1 MLLQNAHLAAVRL
14 GESVKNSAFGST
26 FIVAGTA
33 LGAGM
38 LAMPL
43 ATAGIGFASA
53 MLLLLGLWVVMSYTA
68 LLLVEAYQYNDASMG
83 LGSLTYKY
91 LGTSGRL
98 LTSLAMPFLMYSLIA
113 AYLAGGGEIIN
124 ESLNSLLGIQLPSYL
139 GVLLFAVIGGGVV
152 CFGTHSVDVINRYLF
167 ATKIFFLATMLIVLL
182 PHVQRVNLLSMPVE
196 QALLL
201 SAIPIVFTSFGF
213 HGSVPSIVNYMQ
225 GDTAKLRKI
234 FIIGSAIPLL
244 VYVFWQLATLGTI
257 ESDTFI
263 GILADESGL
272 NGLLAAVKAVMGAA
286 QVEMAVRLFAALALA
301 TSFLGVALGL
311 FDFLADFFKR
321 QNTLSGRLQTGAIT
335 FVPPLLFA
343 LFYPKGFIFALGFAA
358 IALAVLSLLLPALL
372 VRQTRKQHTGGYQVY
387 GGQFGLLLVFVLGLG
402 IIAIQLAIVMGG
414 LAAVD

>member
-1 MLLQNAHLAAVRL
+1 MD
-14 GESVKNSAFGST
+14 NSAFGSV

-43 ATAGIGFASA
+43 ATAGVGFSTT
-53 MLLLLGLWVVMSYTA
+53 MLLLFGLWCIMSYTA
-68 LLLVEAYQYNDASMG
+68 LLLVEAYQYNESSMG
-83 LGSLTYKY
+83 LSSLSYKY
-91 LGTSGRL
+91 LGASGRWI
-98 LTSLAMPFLMYSLIA
+98 TSLAMPFLMYSLIA

-124 ESLNSLLGIQLPSYL
+124 ESLNSMLDLHLPNYV
-139 GVLLFAVIGGGVV
+139 GVLLFAVVGGTVV
-152 CFGTHSVDVINRYLF
+152 CFGTHSVDLINRCLF
-167 ATKIFFLATMLIVLL
+167 LTKIFFLAAMLILLL
-182 PHVQRVNLLSMPVE
+182 PHVQRVNLLSMPVK

-213 HGSVPSIVNYMQ
+213 HGSVPSIVNYMN

-257 ESDTFI
+257 ESATFV

-272 NGLLAAVKAVMGAA
+272 NGLLAAVKAVMGTAR
-286 QVEMAVRLFAALALA
+286 VEMAVRLFAALALA

-321 QNTLSGRLQTGAIT
+321 QNSVNGRLQTGAIT
-335 FVPPLLFA
+335 FIPPLLFA

-358 IALAVLSLLLPALL
+358 IALSILSLLLPALL
-372 VRQTRKQHTGGYQVY
+372 VRQTRQQHVGGYRVF
-387 GGQFGLLLVFVLGLG
+387 GGQLGLLLVFVVGLA
-402 IIAIQLAIVMGG
+402 IIAIQLAIVASSFSS
-414 LAAVD
+414 LD

>member
-1 MLLQNAHLAAVRL
+1 M
-14 GESVKNSAFGST
+14 KNSAFGST

-43 ATAGIGFASA
+43 ATAGIGFTTT
-53 MLLLLGLWVVMSYTA
+53 MLMLFSLWAIMSYTA
-68 LLLVEAYQYNDASMG
+68 LLLVEAYQHTDASMG
-83 LGSLTYKY
+83 LSSLSYKY
-91 LGTSGRL
+91 LGASGRWM
-98 LTSLAMPFLMYSLIA
+98 TGLAVPFLMYSLVA
-113 AYLAGGGEIIN
+113 AYLAGGGEIIS
-124 ESLNSLLGIQLPSYL
+124 ESLNHMLDVQLPDYM
-139 GVLLFAVIGGGVV
+139 GVLLFALVGGAVV

-167 ATKIFFLATMLIVLL
+167 ATKIFFLVAMLILLL

-196 QALLL
+196 QALFL

-234 FIIGSAIPLL
+234 FMLGSAIPLL
-244 VYVFWQLATLGTI
+244 VYIFWQVATLGTI

-272 NGLLAAVKAVMGAA
+272 NGLLAAVKAVMGTAR
-286 QVEMAVRLFAALALA
+286 VEMAVRLFAALALA

-321 QNTLSGRLQTGAIT
+321 QNTVQGRLQTGALT
-335 FVPPLLFA
+335 FIPPLLFA
-343 LFYPKGFIFALGFAA
+343 LFYPRGFIFALGFSA
-358 IALAVLSLLLPALL
+358 IALSILSLLLPALL
-372 VRQTRKQHTGGYQVY
+372 VRQTRKQHAGGYRVY
-387 GGQFGLLLVFVLGLG
+387 GGPLGLGLVFIVGLG
-402 IIAIQLAIVMGG
+402 IITIQLAIVVGG
-414 LAAVD
+414 LPVVD

>member
-1 MLLQNAHLAAVRL
+1 M
-14 GESVKNSAFGST
+14 KNSAFGST

-43 ATAGIGFASA
+43 ATAGIGFTTT
-53 MLLLLGLWVVMSYTA
+53 MLMLFSLWAIMSYTA
-68 LLLVEAYQYNDASMG
+68 LLLVEAYQHTDASMG
-83 LGSLTYKY
+83 LSSLSYKY
-91 LGTSGRL
+91 LGALGRWM
-98 LTSLAMPFLMYSLIA
+98 TGLAMPFLMYSLVA
-113 AYLAGGGEIIN
+113 AYLAGGGEIIS
-124 ESLNSLLGIQLPSYL
+124 ESLNHMLDVQLPDYM
-139 GVLLFAVIGGGVV
+139 GVLLFALVGGAVV

-167 ATKIFFLATMLIVLL
+167 ATKIFFLVAMLILLL

-196 QALLL
+196 QALFL

-234 FIIGSAIPLL
+234 FMLGSAIPLL
-244 VYVFWQLATLGTI
+244 VYIFWQVATLGTI

-272 NGLLAAVKAVMGAA
+272 NGLLAAVKAVMGTAR
-286 QVEMAVRLFAALALA
+286 VEMAVRLFAALALA

-321 QNTLSGRLQTGAIT
+321 QNTVQGRLQTGALT
-335 FVPPLLFA
+335 FIPPLLFA
-343 LFYPKGFIFALGFAA
+343 LFYPRGFIFALGFAA
-358 IALAVLSLLLPALL
+358 IALSVLSLLLPALL
-372 VRQTRKQHTGGYQVY
+372 VRQTRKQHAGGYRVY
-387 GGQFGLLLVFVLGLG
+387 GGPLGLGLVFIVGLG
-402 IIAIQLAIVMGG
+402 IITIQVAIVVGG
-414 LAAVD
+414 LPVVD

>member
-1 MLLQNAHLAAVRL
+1 M
-14 GESVKNSAFGST
+14 KNSAFGST

-43 ATAGIGFASA
+43 ATAGIGFTTT
-53 MLLLLGLWVVMSYTA
+53 MLMLFSLWAIMSYTA
-68 LLLVEAYQYNDASMG
+68 LLLVEAYQHTDASMG
-83 LGSLTYKY
+83 LSSLSYQY
-91 LGTSGRL
+91 LGAAGRWM
-98 LTSLAMPFLMYSLIA
+98 TGLAMPFLMYSLVA
-113 AYLAGGGEIIN
+113 AYLAGGGEIIS
-124 ESLNSLLGIQLPSYL
+124 ESLNHMLDVQLPDYM
-139 GVLLFAVIGGGVV
+139 GVLLFAVVGGAVV

-167 ATKIFFLATMLIVLL
+167 ATKIFFLVAMLILLL

-196 QALLL
+196 QALFL

-234 FIIGSAIPLL
+234 FMLGSAIPLL
-244 VYVFWQLATLGTI
+244 VYIFWQVATLGTI

-272 NGLLAAVKAVMGAA
+272 NGLLAAVKAVMGTAR
-286 QVEMAVRLFAALALA
+286 VEMAVRLFAALALA

-321 QNTLSGRLQTGAIT
+321 QNTVQGRLQTGALT
-335 FVPPLLFA
+335 FIPPLLFA
-343 LFYPKGFIFALGFAA
+343 LFCPRGLIFALGFAA
-358 IALAVLSLLLPALL
+358 IALSVLSLLLPALL
-372 VRQTRKQHTGGYQVY
+372 VRQTRKQHAGGYRVY
-387 GGQFGLLLVFVLGLG
+387 GGPLGLG
-402 IIAIQLAIVMGG
+402 LVFMLGLAIITIQVAIVVGG
-414 LAAVD
+414 LPTVD

>member
-1 MLLQNAHLAAVRL
+1 M
-14 GESVKNSAFGST
+14 KNNAFGSI

-43 ATAGIGFASA
+43 ATAGVGFITT
-53 MLLLLGLWVVMSYTA
+53 MLLLFGLWSIMSYTA
-68 LLLVEAYQYNDASMG
+68 LLLVEAYQYNESSMG
-83 LGSLTYKY
+83 LSSLSYKY
-91 LGTSGRL
+91 LGASGRWI
-98 LTSLAMPFLMYSLIA
+98 TSLAMPFLMYSLVA
-113 AYLAGGGEIIN
+113 AYLAGGGEIIS
-124 ESLNSLLGIQLPSYL
+124 ESLNSLLGLHLPGYI
-139 GVLLFAVIGGGVV
+139 GVLLFAMVGGSVV
-152 CFGTHSVDVINRYLF
+152 CFGTHSVDLINRCLF
-167 ATKIFFLATMLIVLL
+167 ITKIFFLAAMLILLL
-182 PHVQRVNLLSMPVE
+182 PHVERVNLLSMPVK

-225 GDTAKLRKI
+225 GDTVKLRKI

-244 VYVFWQLATLGTI
+244 VYIFWQVATLGTI
-257 ESDTFI
+257 ESSTFV

-286 QVEMAVRLFAALALA
+286 RVEMAVRLFAALALA

-321 QNTLSGRLQTGAIT
+321 QNNATGRLQTGAIT
-335 FVPPLLFA
+335 FIPPLLFA

-358 IALAVLSLLLPALL
+358 IALSVLSLLLPALL
-372 VRQTRKQHTGGYQVY
+372 VRQTRKQHTGGYRVF
-387 GGQFGLLLVFVLGLG
+387 GGQLGLLLVFVAGIV
-402 IIAIQLAIVMGG
+402 IIAIQLTMVATS
-414 LAAVD
+414 LPSFD

>member
-53 MLLLLGLWVVMSYTA
+53 MLLLLGLWIVMSYTA

-124 ESLNSLLGIQLPSYL
+124 ESLNSLLGVQLPSYM
-139 GVLLFAVIGGGVV
+139 GVLLFAFVGGGVV

-321 QNTLSGRLQTGAIT
+321 QNTMTGRLQTGAIT

>member
-91 LGTSGRL
+91 LGASGRL

-321 QNTLSGRLQTGAIT
+321 QNTMTGRLQTGAIT